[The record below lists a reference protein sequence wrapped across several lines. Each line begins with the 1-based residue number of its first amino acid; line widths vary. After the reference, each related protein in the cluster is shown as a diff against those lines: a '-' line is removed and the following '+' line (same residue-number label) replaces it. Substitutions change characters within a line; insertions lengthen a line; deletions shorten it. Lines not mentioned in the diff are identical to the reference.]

1 MRKTLEKLYYGNIR
15 PCERRMVPNSELRRA
30 VDTINHCEDQIEE
43 QLSDEG
49 KRLLTKMSE
58 AQQTADNIMALE
70 NFILGF
76 RLGSRIMLECMDS
89 GDGNTKEM
97 IEHG

>member
-1 MRKTLEKLYYGNIR
+1 MRKTLQNLYYGNLR
-15 PCERRMVPNSELRRA
+15 PCERRMVPSSELRRA

-43 QLSDEG
+43 QLNDEG
-49 KRLLTKMSE
+49 KKLLTKMSE

-76 RLGSRIMLECMDS
+76 RLGARIMLECMDG
-89 GDGNTKEM
+89 GDGDTKEL

>member
-1 MRKTLEKLYYGNIR
+1 MRKTLEKLYYGNLR
-15 PCERRMVPNSELRRA
+15 PCERRVIPNSELRRA
-30 VDTINHCEDQIEE
+30 VDTITKCEQQIES
-43 QLSDEG
+43 QMDEAG
-49 KRLLTKMSE
+49 QKILTEMSN

-76 RLGSRIMLECMDS
+76 RLGARIMLECMDS

>member
-43 QLSDEG
+43 QLNDEG
-49 KRLLTKMSE
+49 KKLLTKMSE

-76 RLGSRIMLECMDS
+76 RLGARIMLECMDG
-89 GDGNTKEM
+89 GDGDTKEM

>member
-1 MRKTLEKLYYGNIR
+1 MRKTLQNLYYGNIR
-15 PCERRMVPNSELRRA
+15 PCERRMVPSSELRRA
-30 VDTINHCEDQIEE
+30 VDTINRCEDQIEE

-49 KRLLTKMSE
+49 KRLLTKMSD

-76 RLGSRIMLECMDS
+76 RLGVQLMAECMDS
-89 GDGNTKEM
+89 NDGDTKEM